1 MRAGATVAAGPTVV
15 GMTHDLDRGDGRP
28 ATPVHLRAALD
39 ALPAYAPGRPAKER
53 PGLTAYKISS
63 NENPYPPLPSV
74 LDAVR
79 DAATAMNRYPDMAVT
94 ALIEALAARLDVPA
108 ARISTGPGSVGV
120 LDQLIRAT
128 CDDGDE
134 VVFAW
139 RSFEAYPILTTL
151 AGARPVMVPL
161 AAGARHDLDAMAA
174 AVTDRTRLVLVCTPN
189 NPTGTTVGADELDR
203 FLDRVPED
211 VLVVLDEAYLE
222 FVTAPDAPDALAL
235 HRARANVVVLRTFS
249 KAYGLA
255 GLRVGYAVAHEPVA
269 EALRKAALPFGVNS
283 LAQVAARA
291 SLDATD
297 ELEVRVKELVAERE
311 RVVAALREQGWEV
324 PDQEANFVWFDLG
337 EDTPAFAVA
346 CEEAGLMVRPYATD
360 GVRATVAEREAN
372 DRLVEVAGR
381 FLAARR
387 TAG

>member
-1 MRAGATVAAGPTVV
+1 MSEHVETEGTE
-15 GMTHDLDRGDGRP
+15 P
-28 ATPVHLRAALD
+28 ATPVRLREAVAG
-39 ALPAYAPGRPAKER
+39 LPAYSPGRPAAAR

-74 LDAVR
+74 LEVVH
-79 DAATAMNRYPDMAVT
+79 DAAGAMHRYPDMAVT
-94 ALIEALAARLDVPA
+94 ALTEAIATRLGVPA

-161 AAGARHDLDAMAA
+161 APGARHDLDAMAEA
-174 AVTDRTRLVLVCTPN
+174 ITDRTRLVLVCTPN
-189 NPTGTTVGADELDR
+189 NPTGTTVGAAELDR
-203 FLDRVPED
+203 FLGRVPSD
-211 VLVVLDEAYLE
+211 VLVVIDEAYLE
-222 FVTAPDAPDALAL
+222 FVTDPDAPDAMAV
-235 HRARANVVVLRTFS
+235 HEAHPNVVVLRTFS

-269 EALRKAALPFGVNS
+269 EALRRSALPFGVNA
-283 LAQVAARA
+283 LAQAAGIA
-291 SLDATD
+291 SLEAAD
-297 ELEVRVKELVAERE
+297 ELDVRVKELVAERE
-311 RVVAALREQGWEV
+311 RVVAALREQGWDI
-324 PDQEANFVWFDLG
+324 PDQQANFVWFDLG
-337 EDTPAFAVA
+337 EDTPAFAAA
-346 CEEAGLMVRPYATD
+346 CEEAGLTVRPYATD

-372 DRLVEVAGR
+372 DRLVEVAGA
-381 FLAARR
+381 FLRR
-387 TAG
+387 RRSAD

>member
-1 MRAGATVAAGPTVV
+1 
-15 GMTHDLDRGDGRP
+15 MTDDLDRGDGRP
-28 ATPVHLRAALD
+28 ATPVHLRGALD
-39 ALPAYAPGRPAKER
+39 ALPAYAPGRPATER

-94 ALIEALAARLDVPA
+94 ALTEALAARLDVPA

-128 CDDGDE
+128 CDEGDE

-161 AAGARHDLDAMAA
+161 APGARHDLDAMAA

-235 HRARANVVVLRTFS
+235 HRARPNVVVLRTFS

-311 RVVAALREQGWEV
+311 RVVEALREQGWEV

-337 EDTPAFAVA
+337 EDTPAFAAA
-346 CEEAGLMVRPYATD
+346 CEEAALTVRPYATD